1 MEKRLHSLKVNV
13 VKKKD
18 IIAYKGRN
26 KMIDLHLH
34 SNYSDGSESMEEVV
48 KRAKQ
53 AGLTEISFVD
63 HDRQINVAE
72 ARRLSKLYDMKIIP
86 GIEISAYDFVRN
98 RKVHIL
104 GYRYKEDAQHIATLC
119 DTVLQRRQQHSLA
132 QLEKI
137 IAAGYDIQ
145 AKEVEKYAKHSEV
158 IYKQHMMHALTD
170 APFQSEQYQS
180 LYRSLFKGDGIASGD
195 ITYVCAIDAVEA
207 IVKDDGIAVL
217 AHPGQLDSFEL
228 VPTLVSHG
236 LRGIERNHFDH
247 TPAHVERVDELAR
260 TYHLVMTGG
269 SDYHGIYGKGVSLG
283 KWVSPQSID
292 KALV

>member
-1 MEKRLHSLKVNV
+1 MVNG
-13 VKKKD
+13 KID
-18 IIAYKGRN
+18 IIACKGRN
-26 KMIDLHLH
+26 NMMDLHLH

-53 AGLTEISFVD
+53 AGLTTISFVD
-63 HDRQINVAE
+63 HDRQTNVAE
-72 ARRLSKLYDMKIIP
+72 ARRLSELYEIQIIS

-104 GYRYKEDAQHIATLC
+104 GYGYKNDAQHIAALC
-119 DTVLQRRQQHSLA
+119 DTVLHRRQAHSLA

-145 AKEVEKYAKHSEV
+145 TKTVEKYAKQSGV

-180 LYRSLFKGDGIASGD
+180 LYRSIFKGNGIAAGD
-195 ITYVCAIDAVEA
+195 ITYVCAVDAVEA
-207 IVKDDGIAVL
+207 IVKDGGIAVL

-247 TPAHVERVDELAR
+247 TSAHMEQVEELAR
-260 TYHLVMTGG
+260 TYHLFMTGG
-269 SDYHGIYGKGVSLG
+269 SDYHGIYGKEVTLG
-283 KWVSPQSID
+283 KWVSPSSIE